1 MWLIVGNVSNSATFF
16 QCRLERCVDPKISM
30 IPVRIINFVTRTVIG
45 TIWGQF
51 LHVAKQVQNGERV
64 NHKDAIQKQPEL
76 YRFIEQRVQDLFSNC
91 RRIGGQD
98 TTPTDTGTRSDEINE
113 ANFEYVAYLQ
123 N

>member
-1 MWLIVGNVSNSATFF
+1 
-16 QCRLERCVDPKISM
+16 M

-64 NHKDAIQKQPEL
+64 NHKDAILKQPEL

-98 TTPTDTGTRSDEINE
+98 TTPTDTGTRSEEINE